1 MMNFDRSV
9 ALTHYDEK
17 WLDLAQLFRSLS
29 LEVLNDRDVVLAHL
43 DRPHFDEVYA
53 DRTSTC
59 FERARMYE
67 SLSYGDPSVLLSCP
81 GPSLSGIV
89 LRELGS
95 PEQQDQFFD
104 HVSGQRART
113 CMAVTEPEKGSDAGN
128 PTSSLNT
135 DHLLQAE
142 KWLVG
147 NGREATM
154 GTIVVRTGPG
164 PYSIVVVMLTPETL
178 SHTGTFRQLL
188 PLAGLQGAGLSHL
201 HFDNVPVK
209 PEQVLGMHR
218 RPLERGMHAV
228 IKTFYRM
235 RPCVCA
241 MALGNAQALLDHALP
256 YLQTPSARELHRALQ
271 SQADGAR
278 ALNLRAAQRIDDQIF
293 DGAAVS
299 LAKACATELAEKVSR
314 SMPLLTGTAH
324 YMTDAWLQ
332 KATTD
337 VHGYEWMEGSLDMQ
351 RLNIVAGYNSPAK

>member
-1 MMNFDRSV
+1 MMNFDHSI
-9 ALTHYDEK
+9 ALAHYNQK

-43 DRPHFDEVYA
+43 DRPYFEEVYA
-53 DRTSTC
+53 DRSSTC
-59 FERARMYE
+59 FERACMYE
-67 SLSYGDPSVLLSCP
+67 TLSYGDPNILLSCP

-95 PEQQDQFFD
+95 PEQQDWFFE
-104 HVSGQRART
+104 HVSRQRART

-128 PTSSLNT
+128 PASRLNS
-135 DHLLQAE
+135 DNLLQAE

-147 NGREATM
+147 NGCEATI
-154 GTIVVRTGPG
+154 GTIVVRIGPG
-164 PYSIVVVMLTPETL
+164 PYSIVVLMLTPEML

-201 HFDNVPVK
+201 YFDSVPVK
-209 PEQVLGMHR
+209 SEQILGMHL
-218 RPLERGMHAV
+218 RPLERGMHGV

-241 MALGNAQALLDHALP
+241 IALGNAQALLDHVLP
-256 YLQTPSARELHRALQ
+256 YLRTTSARELHRTLQ
-271 SQADGAR
+271 SQINGAR
-278 ALNLRAAQRIDDQIF
+278 ALNHRAAQRIDDQIF

-299 LAKACATELAEKVSR
+299 LAKACATELAEKVVR
-314 SMPLLTGTAH
+314 SIPLLTGTTH
-324 YMTDAWLQ
+324 FLTNAWLQ

-351 RLNIVAGYNSPAK
+351 HLNIIAGYHSTAK